1 MITVG
6 IVDYQMGNLRS
17 VAKGIEK
24 VGGRVIVSSDPEE
37 LSLASHLI
45 LPGVGAFGDAM
56 RELNQRDLIPWI
68 KDWIASDR
76 PFLGICLGM
85 QLLFDNSEEG
95 GLQPGMSVLP
105 GRVVRFDNDSF
116 PGNEHRK
123 IPHMGWNRVQSR
135 IANDPMLSSI
145 SHHPH
150 VYFVHSYY
158 VVPDDPRVTWLSCD
172 YGQEFCAAVRVGNM
186 LATQFH
192 PEKSQTEGLQILKN
206 FLTLTP
212 TPEAIVY
219 SNV

>member
-1 MITVG
+1 
-6 IVDYQMGNLRS
+6 MGNLRS

-85 QLLFDNSEEG
+85 QLLFDKSEEG

-145 SHHPH
+145 SHDPY

>member
-1 MITVG
+1 LITVG

-145 SHHPH
+145 SHDPY

-219 SNV
+219 FNV

>member
-17 VAKGIEK
+17 VARGIEK

-145 SHHPH
+145 SHHPY

>member
-145 SHHPH
+145 SHHPY

-206 FLTLTP
+206 CLTLTP

-219 SNV
+219 SNA

>member
-145 SHHPH
+145 SHHPY

-212 TPEAIVY
+212 TPEAVVHP
-219 SNV
+219 NV

>member
-145 SHHPH
+145 SHDPY

-212 TPEAIVY
+212 TPEASVY

>member
-145 SHHPH
+145 SHDPY

-192 PEKSQTEGLQILKN
+192 PEKSQTDGLQILKN

-219 SNV
+219 SNA

>member
-6 IVDYQMGNLRS
+6 IVDYQMGTLRS

-145 SHHPH
+145 SHDPY

>member
-1 MITVG
+1 LITVG

-85 QLLFDNSEEG
+85 QLLFDKSEEG

-145 SHHPH
+145 SHDPY

>member
-1 MITVG
+1 LITVG

-145 SHHPH
+145 SHDPY